1 MQYVAITEHGEVPIE
16 VVDDGARVVV
26 DGQVHEVDMQHIGS
40 QSLFSL
46 LVDNGS
52 YEVLIEGRGEELRV
66 LLAGKLYPVRVRS
79 QERHRL
85 ASLVSPA
92 PEPEGQADV
101 RAPMPGLVVAV
112 PVTAGQS
119 VKAGDVLVIVESMKM
134 ENEIRASQDGIVQA
148 VNVAAGEQVNG
159 DQVMVVVQ

>member
-1 MQYVAITEHGEVPIE
+1 MQYVAITEQGEVAIE
-16 VVDDGARVVV
+16 VLDDGARVVI

-52 YEVLIEGRGEELRV
+52 YEVLIEQRGDELRV
-66 LLAGKLYPVRVRS
+66 LLAGKVYPMRVQS

-92 PEPEGQADV
+92 PQPEGKADI

-112 PVTAGQS
+112 PVTAGQA

-134 ENEIRASQDGIVQA
+134 ENEIRAPQDGVVQA
-148 VNVAAGEQVNG
+148 VNVAAGQQVNG
-159 DQVMVVVQ
+159 DQVLVVVE

>member
-52 YEVLIEGRGEELRV
+52 YEVLIEGRGE
-66 LLAGKLYPVRVRS
+66 
-79 QERHRL
+79 ERHRL

>member
-1 MQYVAITEHGEVPIE
+1 MQYVAITEHGEISIE
-16 VVDDGARVVV
+16 ILDGGARVAI

-52 YEVLIEGRGEELRV
+52 YEVLVEGQGEDLRV
-66 LLAGKLYPVRVRS
+66 LLAGKVYPVRVRS

-85 ASLVSPA
+85 ASLIRSA
-92 PEPEGQADV
+92 PQPEGKADV
-101 RAPMPGLVVAV
+101 LAPMPGLVVAV
-112 PVTAGQS
+112 PVTTGQA

-134 ENEIRASQDGIVQA
+134 ENEIRAPNDGVVRA
-148 VNVAAGEQVNG
+148 VNVAAGEQVSG
-159 DQVMVVVQ
+159 DQVMVVVE